1 MKHLFWILW
10 SIELVFMCWWLLDD
24 LKLKHIQLNP
34 VIPVGF
40 LWLGLSLFT
49 RLLVENKVISNM
61 LVIIPA
67 IPLGIMAI
75 FLIIIFLV
83 QTFAGPIRWN

>member
-10 SIELVFMCWWLLDD
+10 SIELAFMCWWLWDD
-24 LKLKHIQLNP
+24 LKLKYIQLNP
-34 VIPVGF
+34 FIIVGF
-40 LWLGLSLFT
+40 IWLAISLLM
-49 RLLVENKVISNM
+49 RLMADNRIISNV

-67 IPLGIMAI
+67 IPLGIMGI
-75 FLIIIFLV
+75 FLIIVFLV